1 MTGHSIRAALLCV
14 VATLVPA
21 AVLAQ
26 GMDST
31 AGERS
36 LLIMAEMLP
45 GVYDNAN
52 QAYFDQRRG
61 LEQKD
66 RHARVQTTITRVE
79 APAFGAYAY
88 LWKIEETSAEGK
100 SASYR
105 IATLSADAKDDEVR
119 MRHYFKMDGEIAM
132 DDVAALEPDDLRR
145 TDGCDYFF
153 ERRAE
158 HFRGSQREKA
168 CAFEWDGDKVYTAN
182 MIELS
187 NYDLFFVDHK
197 FTADTNERITGVESG
212 EPYWLEKARTFYC
225 YADIPGVA
233 GGRDIPFE
241 RYDDMVIHD
250 RGGLHWFQTRDE
262 EPRTLG
268 LTLRRVTWHVNNE
281 SNGNFNRDS
290 LVIYALE
297 KMPDGSVKSHSYAF
311 TEPTAERI
319 GMNMQWMLVNCT
331 MTRRSEAVPSLH

>member
-1 MTGHSIRAALLCV
+1 MRRLLCILMAFTPLTV
-14 VATLVPA
+14 FG
-21 AVLAQ
+21 Q

-31 AGERS
+31 AAERS

-61 LEQKD
+61 LEQED
-66 RHARVQTTITRVE
+66 RHARVKTTIAKVD
-79 APAFGAYAY
+79 APAFGNYVY
-88 LWKIEETSAEGK
+88 LWTNETTTADGK
-100 SASYR
+100 KSSYR
-105 IATLSADAKDDEVR
+105 LATLSADGNPDEVT
-119 MRHYFKMDGEIAM
+119 MRHYFRMDGEITS
-132 DDVAALEPDDLRR
+132 DDLATLKPADLRR
-145 TDGCDYFF
+145 TGGCDYFF
-153 ERRAE
+153 KRRAE
-158 HFRGSQREKA
+158 HFRGTQREKA
-168 CAFEWDGDKVYTAN
+168 CQFEWDGANVYTAN
-182 MIELS
+182 TIELS
-187 NYDLFFVDHK
+187 DYDLWFVDHK
-197 FTADTNERITGVESG
+197 YKADTGERITGVASG
-212 EPYWLEKARTFYC
+212 EPYWLERARIFHC

-250 RGGLHWFQTRDE
+250 RGGIHWFETRDE

-297 KMPDGSVKSHSYAF
+297 KMADGSVKSHSYSF
-311 TEPTAERI
+311 TEPTAERL

-331 MTRRSEAVPSLH
+331 MTKRNEAQPRLH